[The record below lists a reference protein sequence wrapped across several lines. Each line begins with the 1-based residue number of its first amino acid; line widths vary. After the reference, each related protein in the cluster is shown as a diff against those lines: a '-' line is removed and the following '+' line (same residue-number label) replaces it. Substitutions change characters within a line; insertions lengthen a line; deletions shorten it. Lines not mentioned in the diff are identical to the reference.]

1 MRQICIEGQKKWRTG
16 LSTSVPL
23 LKKENS
29 FPETPKHI
37 CLTGQN
43 YLFQKLLAPRE
54 AEKGVAISTVEV
66 AKQEQENQ

>member
-16 LSTSVPL
+16 LATSVPL

-43 YLFQKLLAPRE
+43 CLFQKPLGPRE